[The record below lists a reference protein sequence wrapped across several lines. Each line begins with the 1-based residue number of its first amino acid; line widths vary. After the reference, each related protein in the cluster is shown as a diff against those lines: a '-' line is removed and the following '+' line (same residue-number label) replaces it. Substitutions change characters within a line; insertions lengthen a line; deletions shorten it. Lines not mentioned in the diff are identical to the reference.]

1 MIITEEQIQAQ
12 LMLSKNLREDGAEI
26 NYSFNE
32 NGGTINIEPTF
43 LNQVGD
49 FVSGIPDGVTG
60 AIKAIPTGMSKFG
73 NEVMDTLSNGAY
85 TEKFVPFLN
94 ENFPVLEDI
103 DSTINNILKPENK
116 AQEIGAMIGE
126 PIGQIVVPGAVFTK
140 GGQALN
146 LGSKFLT
153 NVLGYGTAEAIGINP
168 QDNGLLELGIGL
180 MVKNDDLKLALME
193 SLKANEDES
202 VLLQKLQ
209 KAPQRFFEGGIVGE
223 ALGKA
228 VESVGTLYRY
238 AKNSNGLT
246 NVLQKVGDKA
256 QGELDLDGTSST
268 LSMNAVGEA
277 DKILKKG
284 LAKFAP
290 NNIMED
296 TKLVLNK
303 RAEEMKLPTNKR
315 VQPSGQNP
323 LFDTS
328 DEAYQKIEVEQ
339 KETPVPRKTEEQVYP
354 LNNRAKAIIDKTD
367 AIVEV
372 LAKKIIPFK
381 GKNIQYFYNTSPI
394 IQKAVELGIPKETA
408 LEQFKKF
415 ATNYAVTSPRT
426 RTDQNLRNATLIEAK
441 QKLNVNIDE
450 LIGPGG
456 KGVNELG
463 YPMKINPGGIH
474 KKLIEVSRAEGLN
487 FDTNPKPS
495 TFAENVTGNLEG
507 VTVDTHAIRAVIDVM
522 NELEPGSVPIE
533 WIGGKNADMTKKYR
547 EMYKKDPKSLDVS
560 IMVADT
566 LKSQAL
572 NKVKKQTEYAVFS
585 DLYKKVAEKAGVKP
599 AEAQSLSW
607 FANGDRTGL
616 ESDPKTIV
624 ELLEDR
630 IDVTAQLTGM
640 NKEEVFKKFMQ
651 GSIPLASAGGLSL
664 LDTGA
669 MMDEGG
675 TDGAT

>member
-1 MIITEEQIQAQ
+1 MTDVYKAIQEFNQ
-12 LMLSKNLREDGAEI
+12 MRDTGETID
-26 NYSFNE
+26 YSFGKETSIGLE
-32 NGGTINIEPTF
+32 NGEKVRYSSFGEAMEGIGMTLTGIAGGATSATLGLPTDIAGLF
-43 LNQVGD
+43 VGIKD
-49 FVSGIPDGVTG
+49 AVSAEEGKRIDAFVNGFTEFS
-60 AIKAIPTGMSKFG
+60 KA
-73 NEVMDTLSNGAY
+73 
-85 TEKFVPFLN
+85 
-94 ENFPVLEDI
+94 
-103 DSTINNILKPENK
+103 
-116 AQEIGAMIGE
+116 
-126 PIGQIVVPGAVFTK
+126 
-140 GGQALN
+140 N
-146 LGSKFLT
+146 LGSEYYRGVFDNFVDSFDVDPKLKEDAKSGFGAGEFGGVGGAVT
-153 NVLGYGTAEAIGINP
+153 AGAKVGTKG
-168 QDNGLLELGIGL
+168 
-180 MVKNDDLKLALME
+180 VKKG
-193 SLKANEDES
+193 
-202 VLLQKLQ
+202 LQK
-209 KAPQRFFEGGIVGE
+209 IGE
-223 ALGKA
+223 
-228 VESVGTLYRY
+228 
-238 AKNSNGLT
+238 
-246 NVLQKVGDKA
+246 KA
-256 QGELDLDGTSST
+256 QQELDLDTGGAT

-277 DKILKKG
+277 DKMLKKG

-426 RTDQNLRNATLIEAK
+426 KTDQNLRNATLIEAK

-450 LIGPGG
+450 LLGPGG
-456 KGVNELG
+456 EGVNELG
-463 YPMKINPGGIH
+463 YPMMINPGGIH
-474 KKLIEVSRAEGLN
+474 KKLIDVSRAEGLN

-566 LKSQAL
+566 LKSQSL

-630 IDVTAQLTGM
+630 IDVTSQLTGM
-640 NKEEVFKKFMQ
+640 SKEEVFKKFMQ
-651 GSIPLASAGGLSL
+651 GSIPLASAGGLTL

-669 MMDEGG
+669 MIQEGG
-675 TDGAT
+675 ADES

>member
-1 MIITEEQIQAQ
+1 MTDVYKAITEFNE
-12 LMLSKNLREDGAEI
+12 LRDSGKNVEYHFGKETTIGLEGGDQTRYETFGDALYGIVSTVGGMVSGATSATAGLPGDIGGLFVGIKDAVTAEDGKRIDAFV
-26 NYSFNE
+26 NSFTE
-32 NGGTINIEPTF
+32 F
-43 LNQVGD
+43 
-49 FVSGIPDGVTG
+49 S
-60 AIKAIPTGMSKFG
+60 KA
-73 NEVMDTLSNGAY
+73 
-85 TEKFVPFLN
+85 
-94 ENFPVLEDI
+94 
-103 DSTINNILKPENK
+103 
-116 AQEIGAMIGE
+116 
-126 PIGQIVVPGAVFTK
+126 
-140 GGQALN
+140 N
-146 LGSKFLT
+146 LGSEYFKSIFDNFVDGLDVDPKLKEDAKSGFT
-153 NVLGYGTAEAIGINP
+153 AGEFGGVGGTVTAGA
-168 QDNGLLELGIGL
+168 
-180 MVKNDDLKLALME
+180 
-193 SLKANEDES
+193 
-202 VLLQKLQ
+202 
-209 KAPQRFFEGGIVGE
+209 
-223 ALGKA
+223 
-228 VESVGTLYRY
+228 
-238 AKNSNGLT
+238 
-246 NVLQKVGDKA
+246 KVGVKGVKKGLEKIGEKA
-256 QGELDLDGTSST
+256 QRELDLDTGGTT

-277 DKILKKG
+277 DKLLKQG

-315 VQPSGQNP
+315 LQPSGQNP

-354 LNNRAKAIIDKTD
+354 LNNRAKAIVDKTD

-450 LIGPGG
+450 LLGPGG

-463 YPMKINPGGIH
+463 YPMMINPGGIH
-474 KKLIEVSRAEGLN
+474 KKLIDVSRAEGLS
-487 FDTNPKPS
+487 FDTNPKPA

-533 WIGGKNADMTKKYR
+533 WIGGKTADLTKKHR

-624 ELLEDR
+624 ELLDDR
-630 IDVTAQLTGM
+630 IDVTSQLTGM
-640 NKEEVFKKFMQ
+640 SKEEIFKKFMQ
-651 GSIPLASAGGLSL
+651 GSIPLASAGGLTL

-669 MMDEGG
+669 MMDEGVA
-675 TDGAT
+675 DEL

>member
-1 MIITEEQIQAQ
+1 MTDVYKAITEFNE
-12 LMLSKNLREDGAEI
+12 LRDSGKNVEYHFGKETTIGLEGGDQTRYETFGDALYGIVSTVGGMVSGATSATAGLPGDIGGLFVGIKDAVTAEDGKRIDAFV
-26 NYSFNE
+26 NSFTE
-32 NGGTINIEPTF
+32 F
-43 LNQVGD
+43 
-49 FVSGIPDGVTG
+49 S
-60 AIKAIPTGMSKFG
+60 KA
-73 NEVMDTLSNGAY
+73 
-85 TEKFVPFLN
+85 
-94 ENFPVLEDI
+94 
-103 DSTINNILKPENK
+103 
-116 AQEIGAMIGE
+116 
-126 PIGQIVVPGAVFTK
+126 
-140 GGQALN
+140 N
-146 LGSKFLT
+146 LGSEYFKSIFDNFVDGLDVDPKLKEDAKSGFT
-153 NVLGYGTAEAIGINP
+153 AGEFGGVGGTVTAGA
-168 QDNGLLELGIGL
+168 
-180 MVKNDDLKLALME
+180 
-193 SLKANEDES
+193 
-202 VLLQKLQ
+202 
-209 KAPQRFFEGGIVGE
+209 
-223 ALGKA
+223 
-228 VESVGTLYRY
+228 
-238 AKNSNGLT
+238 
-246 NVLQKVGDKA
+246 KVGVKGVKKGLEKIGEKA
-256 QGELDLDGTSST
+256 QRELDLDTGGTT

-277 DKILKKG
+277 DKLLKQG

-315 VQPSGQNP
+315 LQPSGQNP

-354 LNNRAKAIIDKTD
+354 LNNRAKAIVDKTD

-450 LIGPGG
+450 LLGPGG

-463 YPMKINPGGIH
+463 YPMMINPGGIH
-474 KKLIEVSRAEGLN
+474 KKLIDVSRAEGLN

-533 WIGGKNADMTKKYR
+533 WIGGKTADLTKKHR

-624 ELLEDR
+624 ELLDDR
-630 IDVTAQLTGM
+630 IDVTSQLTGM
-640 NKEEVFKKFMQ
+640 SKEEIFKKFMQ
-651 GSIPLASAGGLSL
+651 GSIPLASAGGLTL

-669 MMDEGG
+669 MMDEGVA
-675 TDGAT
+675 DEL

>member
-1 MIITEEQIQAQ
+1 MTDVYKAITEFNE
-12 LMLSKNLREDGAEI
+12 LRDSGKNVEYHFGKETTIGLEGGDQTRYETFGDALYGIVSTVGGMVSGATSATAGLPGDIGGLFVGIKDAVTAEDGKRIDAFV
-26 NYSFNE
+26 NSFTE
-32 NGGTINIEPTF
+32 F
-43 LNQVGD
+43 
-49 FVSGIPDGVTG
+49 S
-60 AIKAIPTGMSKFG
+60 KA
-73 NEVMDTLSNGAY
+73 
-85 TEKFVPFLN
+85 
-94 ENFPVLEDI
+94 
-103 DSTINNILKPENK
+103 
-116 AQEIGAMIGE
+116 
-126 PIGQIVVPGAVFTK
+126 
-140 GGQALN
+140 N
-146 LGSKFLT
+146 LGSEYFKSIFDNFVDGLDVDPKLKEDAKSGFT
-153 NVLGYGTAEAIGINP
+153 AGEFGGVGGTVTAGA
-168 QDNGLLELGIGL
+168 
-180 MVKNDDLKLALME
+180 
-193 SLKANEDES
+193 
-202 VLLQKLQ
+202 
-209 KAPQRFFEGGIVGE
+209 
-223 ALGKA
+223 
-228 VESVGTLYRY
+228 
-238 AKNSNGLT
+238 
-246 NVLQKVGDKA
+246 KVGVKGVKKGLEKIGEKA
-256 QGELDLDGTSST
+256 QRELDLDTGGTT

-277 DKILKKG
+277 DKLLKQG

-315 VQPSGQNP
+315 LQPSGQNP

-450 LIGPGG
+450 LLGPGG

-463 YPMKINPGGIH
+463 YPMMINPGGIH
-474 KKLIEVSRAEGLN
+474 KKLIDVSRAEGLS
-487 FDTNPKPS
+487 FDTNPKPA

-533 WIGGKNADMTKKYR
+533 WIGGKTADLTKKHR

-624 ELLEDR
+624 ELLDDR
-630 IDVTAQLTGM
+630 IDVTSQLTGM
-640 NKEEVFKKFMQ
+640 SKEEIFKKFMQ
-651 GSIPLASAGGLSL
+651 GSIPLASAGGLTL

-669 MMDEGG
+669 MMDEGVA
-675 TDGAT
+675 DEL

>member
-1 MIITEEQIQAQ
+1 MEEQDI
-12 LMLSKNLREDGAEI
+12 LNEIDNSRSVRLSGDAYTTKINGKGTSEITFTPRYDSVSDAFKGIGSTVASGVAGATSATLGLPTDLAGLFVGIKDALSAEDGKKLDAFI
-26 NYSFNE
+26 NGFTEFSKTSLVPGSEYYRDVFNNFIDNSDLLKNVDPKLKE
-32 NGGTINIEPTF
+32 DAKSGFGAGEFGG
-43 LNQVGD
+43 VGGA
-49 FVSGIPDGVTG
+49 VTAGAKVGTKGVKKG
-60 AIKAIPTGMSKFG
+60 LQKIG
-73 NEVMDTLSNGAY
+73 E
-85 TEKFVPFLN
+85 
-94 ENFPVLEDI
+94 
-103 DSTINNILKPENK
+103 K
-116 AQEIGAMIGE
+116 AQ
-126 PIGQIVVPGAVFTK
+126 Q
-140 GGQALN
+140 
-146 LGSKFLT
+146 
-153 NVLGYGTAEAIGINP
+153 
-168 QDNGLLELGIGL
+168 
-180 MVKNDDLKLALME
+180 
-193 SLKANEDES
+193 
-202 VLLQKLQ
+202 
-209 KAPQRFFEGGIVGE
+209 
-223 ALGKA
+223 
-228 VESVGTLYRY
+228 
-238 AKNSNGLT
+238 
-246 NVLQKVGDKA
+246 
-256 QGELDLDGTSST
+256 ELDLDIGGAT

-277 DKILKKG
+277 DKMLKKG

-328 DEAYQKIEVEQ
+328 DQAYQKIEVEQ

-450 LIGPGG
+450 LLGPGG

-463 YPMKINPGGIH
+463 YPMMINPGGIH
-474 KKLIEVSRAEGLN
+474 KKLIDVSRAEGLN

-572 NKVKKQTEYAVFS
+572 NKVSKQTEYAVFS

-630 IDVTAQLTGM
+630 IDVTSQLTGIS
-640 NKEEVFKKFMQ
+640 KEEVFKKFMQ
-651 GSIPLASAGGLSL
+651 GSIPLASAGGLTL

-669 MMDEGG
+669 MIQEGG
-675 TDGAT
+675 ADES